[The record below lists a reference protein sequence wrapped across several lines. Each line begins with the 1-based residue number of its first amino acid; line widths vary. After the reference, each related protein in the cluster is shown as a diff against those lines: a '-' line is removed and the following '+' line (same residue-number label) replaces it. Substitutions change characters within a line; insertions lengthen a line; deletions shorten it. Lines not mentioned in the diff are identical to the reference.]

1 MKKYISR
8 QKVKIPLKYEVDFFL
23 VFIFYFV
30 LIYCKLTPGG
40 NYSQFFVLFLKPSL
54 KLKQSL
60 MKDLT
65 SVKRSQN
72 DGLFLQ

>member
-1 MKKYISR
+1 
-8 QKVKIPLKYEVDFFL
+8 VEFF
-23 VFIFYFV
+23 FYFV

-40 NYSQFFVLFLKPSL
+40 NYIQFFVLFLTLSL
-54 KLKQSL
+54 KFKRSS

-65 SVKRSQN
+65 SVKHSQN